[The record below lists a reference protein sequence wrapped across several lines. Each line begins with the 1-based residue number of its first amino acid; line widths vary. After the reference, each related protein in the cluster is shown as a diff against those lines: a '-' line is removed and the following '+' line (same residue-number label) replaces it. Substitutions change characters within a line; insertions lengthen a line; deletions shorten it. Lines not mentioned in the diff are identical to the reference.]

1 MTTKLVRVKAE
12 VTDGAFSGEKHYAI
26 VTANGETYRGMAP
39 TGYCERE
46 GYVNGVVVDWP
57 ESGRVAV
64 SLPVYQGM
72 TDTFAVPAASV
83 VSREEGNG

>member
-1 MTTKLVRVKAE
+1 MTKLVRVKAD

-26 VTANGETYRGMAP
+26 VTADGATHRGVAP

-46 GYVNGVVVDWP
+46 GYVNGVLVDRL
-57 ESGRVAV
+57 EDGSVAV

-72 TDTFAVPAASV
+72 TDIFAVPAASV
-83 VSREEGNG
+83 VPREDSDG